1 MLRLA
6 LIFGGRSAE
15 HEISLA
21 SARFVHSML
30 DRDRYEV
37 IPVGITPAG
46 RWVTPDDFD
55 EAVTVGLDA
64 AASRPAHL
72 VSDPGR
78 PGLELADGSFHPLD
92 FAFPIMH
99 GTFAEDG
106 TIQGLLEMA
115 GLAYAGSGVL
125 GSSVGMD
132 KELMKA
138 VFANAG
144 LPQMEYLVLRDAAAS
159 GPDAVAAVEARLDY
173 PVFVKPANLGSS
185 VGMTK
190 AHDRGELGPALEL
203 ASVYDRKT
211 IVEAACDGRELE
223 CALLGNDDVRA
234 SVVGEV
240 IPGNEFYD
248 YESKYT
254 EGKMAFTIP
263 ADVDARHSDRVR
275 ELAAAAF
282 RAIDAN
288 GFSRCDFFLETVTD
302 RVILNEIN
310 TIPGMTA
317 MSGFPRLWAASAW
330 MAGRW
335 SRRSCGWGS
344 SATSGSPGS
353 RWRADGSYRPPG
365 RYSALPVRVGCGVRS
380 TQSASGGIFPRYVN
394 TYVSAVAV
402 AVTVNFTVPLAVC
415 AALKLVISMSDLA
428 RYCSAASLAAVTS
441 VVWAYSVSASSAADA
456 ASSADW

>member
-30 DRDRYEV
+30 DRDKYEV

-46 RWVTPDDFD
+46 RWVVPADFD
-55 EAVTVGLDA
+55 AATSAGLDA
-64 AASRPAHL
+64 AESQVAHL
-72 VSDPGR
+72 VSDPTR
-78 PGLELADGSFHPLD
+78 PGLQLADGTFHALD

-115 GLAYAGSGVL
+115 GIAYAGSGVL

-144 LPQMEYLVLRDAAAS
+144 LPQMDYLALRDGATA

-190 AHDRGELGPALEL
+190 AHDRAELGPALEL
-203 ASVYDRKT
+203 AAVYDRKT

-223 CALLGNDDVRA
+223 CSLLGNDEPRA
-234 SVVGEV
+234 SIPGEV
-240 IPGNEFYD
+240 IPANEFYD
-248 YESKYT
+248 FEAKYT
-254 EGKMAFTIP
+254 EGKMAFKIP
-263 ADVDARHSDRVR
+263 AAVSDAHLRTVQ
-275 ELAAAAF
+275 ELAVAAF
-282 RAIDAN
+282 RAIDAS
-288 GFSRCDFFLETVTD
+288 GFSRCDFFLETATD

-317 MSGFPRLWAASAW
+317 MSGFPRLWAAS
-330 MAGRW
+330 GV
-335 SRRSCGWGS
+335 
-344 SATSGSPGS
+344 
-353 RWRADGSYRPPG
+353 DG
-365 RYSALPVRVGCGVRS
+365 
-380 TQSASGGIFPRYVN
+380 
-394 TYVSAVAV
+394 
-402 AVTVNFTVPLAVC
+402 
-415 AALKLVISMSDLA
+415 AALIEEIVRLGLERHERLA
-428 RYCSAASLAAVTS
+428 RLKMAR
-441 VVWAYSVSASSAADA
+441 
-456 ASSADW
+456 

>member
-21 SARFVHSML
+21 SARFVSSML
-30 DRDRYEV
+30 DPDRYEV
-37 IPVGITPAG
+37 VPVGITSAG
-46 RWVTPDDFD
+46 RWVVPDDVD
-55 EAVTVGLDA
+55 AATTTGLDA
-64 AASRPAHL
+64 VATRPVHL

-78 PGLELADGSFHPLD
+78 PGLAFDDREFVPLD

-115 GLAYAGSGVL
+115 GLAYAGSSVL

-138 VFANAG
+138 VFASAG
-144 LPQMEYLVLRDAAAS
+144 LPQMDYLVLRDGAAT
-159 GPDAVAAVEARLDY
+159 GPGAVAAVEERLEY

-190 AHDRGELGPALEL
+190 AHDRDELGPALEL
-203 ASVYDRKT
+203 AAVHDRKT
-211 IVEAACDGRELE
+211 VVEAACVGRELE
-223 CALLGNDDVRA
+223 CSLLGNADCRA

-240 IPGNEFYD
+240 VPVNEFYD

-254 EGKMAFTIP
+254 EGMMSFAIP
-263 ADVDARHSDRVR
+263 AKIGDRHTERVR
-275 ELAAAAF
+275 ELAVQAF
-282 RAIDAN
+282 HAIDAS
-288 GFSRCDFFLETVTD
+288 GFARCDFFLETATG

-317 MSGFPRLWAASAW
+317 MSGFPRLWAASGID
-330 MAGRW
+330 GR
-335 SRRSCGWGS
+335 
-344 SATSGSPGS
+344 
-353 RWRADGSYRPPG
+353 
-365 RYSALPVRVGCGVRS
+365 ALVDEIVRLGLERH
-380 TQSASGGIFPRYVN
+380 QR
-394 TYVSAVAV
+394 
-402 AVTVNFTVPLAVC
+402 LAR
-415 AALKLVISMSDLA
+415 LKLA
-428 RYCSAASLAAVTS
+428 R
-441 VVWAYSVSASSAADA
+441 
-456 ASSADW
+456 

>member
-46 RWVTPDDFD
+46 RWVSPADFD
-55 EAVTVGLDA
+55 AATTEGLDA
-64 AASRPAHL
+64 SGSQVVHL
-72 VSDPGR
+72 VSDPTR
-78 PGLELADGSFHPLD
+78 PGLQFADGRFIPLD

-115 GLAYAGSGVL
+115 GIAYAGSGVL

-144 LPQMEYLVLRDAAAS
+144 LPQMEYLALRDGAAT
-159 GPDAVAAVEARLDY
+159 GPAAIAAVEARLDY

-190 AHDRGELGPALEL
+190 AHDRAELGPALDL
-203 ASVYDRKT
+203 AAVHDRKT
-211 IVEAACDGRELE
+211 IVEATCDGRELE
-223 CALLGNDDVRA
+223 CSLLGNDEPRA
-234 SVVGEV
+234 SIPGEV
-240 IPGNEFYD
+240 IPANEFYD
-248 YESKYT
+248 FESKYT

-263 ADVDARHSDRVR
+263 AAVSDAHLR
-275 ELAAAAF
+275 EVQDLAVAAF
-282 RAIDAN
+282 RAIDAS
-288 GFSRCDFFLETVTD
+288 GFSRCDFFLEAATD

-317 MSGFPRLWAASAW
+317 MSGFPRLWAAS
-330 MAGRW
+330 GV
-335 SRRSCGWGS
+335 
-344 SATSGSPGS
+344 
-353 RWRADGSYRPPG
+353 DGP
-365 RYSALPVRVGCGVRS
+365 ALIEEIVRLGLERHE
-380 TQSASGGIFPRYVN
+380 R
-394 TYVSAVAV
+394 
-402 AVTVNFTVPLAVC
+402 LAR
-415 AALKLVISMSDLA
+415 LKLA
-428 RYCSAASLAAVTS
+428 R
-441 VVWAYSVSASSAADA
+441 
-456 ASSADW
+456 

>member
-21 SARFVHSML
+21 SARFVSSML
-30 DRDRYEV
+30 DRDSYDV
-37 IPVGITPAG
+37 VPVGITPAG
-46 RWVTPDDFD
+46 RWVVPDDF
-55 EAVTVGLDA
+55 EAATTAGIDA
-64 AASRPAHL
+64 VASRPVHL

-78 PGLELADGSFHPLD
+78 PGLESADGSFSPLD

-144 LPQMEYLVLRDAAAS
+144 LPQMDYLVLRDDDATGDAA
-159 GPDAVAAVEARLDY
+159 VVAVEARLEY

-190 AHDRGELGPALEL
+190 AHDRAELVPALEL
-203 ASVYDRKT
+203 AAVHDRKT
-211 IVEAACDGRELE
+211 IVEATCNGRELE
-223 CALLGNDDVRA
+223 CSLLGNADARA

-240 IPGNEFYD
+240 IPDNEFYD

-263 ADVDARHSDRVR
+263 AAVEERHSEQVR
-275 ELAAAAF
+275 ELAVAAF
-282 RAIDAN
+282 RAIDAS
-288 GFSRCDFFLETVTD
+288 GFARCDFFLEESTD
-302 RVILNEIN
+302 QVILNEIN

-317 MSGFPRLWAASAW
+317 MSGFPRLWAASGVD
-330 MAGRW
+330 GR
-335 SRRSCGWGS
+335 
-344 SATSGSPGS
+344 
-353 RWRADGSYRPPG
+353 
-365 RYSALPVRVGCGVRS
+365 ALVEEIVRLGLERHE
-380 TQSASGGIFPRYVN
+380 R
-394 TYVSAVAV
+394 
-402 AVTVNFTVPLAVC
+402 
-415 AALKLVISMSDLA
+415 LA
-428 RYCSAASLAAVTS
+428 RLKMAR
-441 VVWAYSVSASSAADA
+441 
-456 ASSADW
+456 